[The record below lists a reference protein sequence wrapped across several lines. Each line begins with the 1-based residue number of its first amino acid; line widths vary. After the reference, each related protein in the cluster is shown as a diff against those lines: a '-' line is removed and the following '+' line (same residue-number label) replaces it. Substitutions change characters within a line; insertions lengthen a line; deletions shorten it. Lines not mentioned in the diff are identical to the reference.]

1 MGGDFLER
9 RVAGISKERREAII
23 VRSGARAVEEAKRL
37 SGGDPQEFDGGSNWG
52 FARTTLNIATS
63 ARAHQ
68 NAHHAPGPSQE
79 NSERRDP
86 LHTARE
92 SFVSVLGR
100 DPDFRSP
107 YSYAAMRDAYGVMD
121 GWSVVEGGNLRTPDH
136 EARSRAFVDEVKAVV
151 RASWAEES
159 VRRGVDFAK
168 RGDYTTAIKCYEQA
182 LELDPRNAV
191 AFVAKGAALANQGK
205 FKDAAMDLEKALKI
219 NPQVENAQKYLDDIK
234 MKHPEALKGPP
245 SIGYGAGRHVP
256 PPRPSE
262 AGRRGPLNPTPINP
276 NQRRAVSPSNE
287 YKAALQRELAAAV
300 EEKKRKRRG
309 KSKSKSK
316 SKRHKRRTLK
326 KRSSSSS
333 GSDSD

>member
-1 MGGDFLER
+1 M
-9 RVAGISKERREAII
+9 
-23 VRSGARAVEEAKRL
+23 
-37 SGGDPQEFDGGSNWG
+37 
-52 FARTTLNIATS
+52 
-63 ARAHQ
+63 
-68 NAHHAPGPSQE
+68 
-79 NSERRDP
+79 
-86 LHTARE
+86 
-92 SFVSVLGR
+92 
-100 DPDFRSP
+100 
-107 YSYAAMRDAYGVMD
+107 
-121 GWSVVEGGNLRTPDH
+121 
-136 EARSRAFVDEVKAVV
+136 
-151 RASWAEES
+151 
-159 VRRGVDFAK
+159 RRGVDFAK

-262 AGRRGPLNPTPINP
+262 AGRSVPINPTPINP
-276 NQRRAVSPSNE
+276 NQRRAGSPSIE

-333 GSDSD
+333 GSDSE

>member
-1 MGGDFLER
+1 M
-9 RVAGISKERREAII
+9 AGISKERREAII
-23 VRSGARAVEEAKRL
+23 VRSGARAVEEAKQL

-100 DPDFRSP
+100 DPDFHSP

-219 NPQVENAQKYLDDIK
+219 NPQVENAQKYLD
-234 MKHPEALKGPP
+234 
-245 SIGYGAGRHVP
+245 GAGRHVP
-256 PPRPSE
+256 PPRPSL
-262 AGRRGPLNPTPINP
+262 AGQSFPINP
-276 NQRRAVSPSNE
+276 THPDQRRAVSPPSE

-300 EEKKRKRRG
+300 EEKKRKKRER
-309 KSKSKSK
+309 SKSKSNRR
-316 SKRHKRRTLK
+316 KR
-326 KRSSSSS
+326 KRSKKLRDSSSS

>member
-1 MGGDFLER
+1 MGGDLLER

-100 DPDFRSP
+100 DDDFHSP

-245 SIGYGAGRHVP
+245 SIGYGAGRQVP

-262 AGRRGPLNPTPINP
+262 AGRSAPINP
-276 NQRRAVSPSNE
+276 THPDQRRAVSPSSE

-300 EEKKRKRRG
+300 EEKKRKKRER
-309 KSKSKSK
+309 SKSK
-316 SKRHKRRTLK
+316 SKRRKRKTLK